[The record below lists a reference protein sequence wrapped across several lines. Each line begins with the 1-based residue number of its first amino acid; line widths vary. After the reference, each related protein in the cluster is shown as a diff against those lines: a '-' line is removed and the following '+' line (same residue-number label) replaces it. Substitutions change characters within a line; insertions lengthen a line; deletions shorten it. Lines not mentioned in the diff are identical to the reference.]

1 MAQRYLPMALLGGS
15 SAGLPE
21 DPVFVAVPSIRR
33 AKVKVR
39 EMRWGRS
46 GGTTSHGHSLVERIA
61 IGTSAGSAAPV
72 GSQLQSQL
80 EQHEGGIKG
89 SVEAG
94 VIADESANTRRKPC
108 LFAAYRPQGNVRSWP
123 MSGRPHEGTSRSWAT
138 ARRPEHSVAN
148 HVGECQPGLSPCNY
162 RMGAIGPAT
171 QT

>member
-1 MAQRYLPMALLGGS
+1 M
-15 SAGLPE
+15 
-21 DPVFVAVPSIRR
+21 AVPSIRR

-61 IGTSAGSAAPV
+61 TRTSAGSAAPV

-108 LFAAYRPQGNVRSWP
+108 LFGSPLLS
-123 MSGRPHEGTSRSWAT
+123 SGA
-138 ARRPEHSVAN
+138 
-148 HVGECQPGLSPCNY
+148 
-162 RMGAIGPAT
+162 
-171 QT
+171 